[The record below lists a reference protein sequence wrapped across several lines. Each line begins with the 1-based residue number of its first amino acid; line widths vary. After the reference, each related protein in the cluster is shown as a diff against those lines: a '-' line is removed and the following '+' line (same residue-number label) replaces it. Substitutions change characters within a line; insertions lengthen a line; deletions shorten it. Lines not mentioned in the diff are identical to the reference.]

1 MSQPLDFMDH
11 SILSMYVY
19 LKSHRMVLNK
29 HQDPGL
35 ICVACISYTLVSF
48 VIRLSLPY
56 LLCKLTKEKYF
67 SLLYVD
73 DIIVT
78 GCIHLMF

>member
-35 ICVACISYTLVSF
+35 ICLACISYTLVSF
-48 VIRLSLPY
+48 VVRLALSK
-56 LLCKLTKEKYF
+56 LLSKLTKEKYL
-67 SLLYVD
+67 SCYMWMILLS
-73 DIIVT
+73 
-78 GCIHLMF
+78 